1 MTQSTMSYSRM
12 NGVVCI
18 NHFALTQ
25 LLLVTRAGEGRGG
38 GKGVKG
44 VVSSIGH
51 TACRCRDSGL
61 KRSAERLRLHCTM
74 GNLKGPCRN
83 SI

>member
-1 MTQSTMSYSRM
+1 M

-51 TACRCRDSGL
+51 TACRCRDSGTEAVC
-61 KRSAERLRLHCTM
+61 RAAEATLHHGKLRGTM
-74 GNLKGPCRN
+74 QTFNLA
-83 SI
+83 I